1 MKHINQLDKNVI
13 KNSQKHLENED
24 SKNKTYRDDSNIDT
38 INKWRQVINEMQEG
52 WV

>member
-1 MKHINQLDKNVI
+1 MKHISQLDQDRI

-24 SKNKTYRDDSNIDT
+24 SKNKTHRDDSNIDT
-38 INKWRQVINEMQEG
+38 INKWCQVINEMQEG